1 MSQKNCFKNQLFL
14 VWQFCIVFHGD
25 VKYLL
30 VLFKSNY
37 CVLISVVTI
46 HRCIDE
52 SRYLSRHMYCDT
64 VCNNRDTR
72 DLATFLRFLF
82 ECLTDINC
90 QSAKNYQCR
99 MSSHPQQTA
108 GSYSQLKV
116 SNYVACPSSAT
127 NGVMTNVLS
136 VVTGSSSLDSSR
148 RRVSTLVIVFFACDF
163 RGPGKT

>member
-1 MSQKNCFKNQLFL
+1 MHVILN
-14 VWQFCIVFHGD
+14 ITT
-25 VKYLL
+25 
-30 VLFKSNY
+30 
-37 CVLISVVTI
+37 SVVTI
-46 HRCIDE
+46 HRCINV
-52 SRYLSRHMYCDT
+52 SRYLSRDMYRDT
-64 VCNNRDTR
+64 GCNNRDTR

-108 GSYSQLKV
+108 GSYSQLKSIKLCRMSV
-116 SNYVACPSSAT
+116 ISK

-148 RRVSTLVIVFFACDF
+148 RRVSTLAIVFFACDF
-163 RGPGKT
+163 ADLGKLNWPLERSHFFSRTTKVADVGQT